1 MDVGGTKVALRLE
14 RNGAA
19 VGARRWQTVF
29 HWPETG
35 GVAADMAA
43 LANALKELPGSSGDP
58 VTSVG
63 VALPATLDTE
73 GRVLGWPNRPT
84 WQGLDLQRQLGALLP
99 GVQVRVADDGD
110 LAALAEA
117 RAAGCRDLVHLGVGT
132 GIGGG
137 VILDGVMR
145 PGTARGS
152 CEVGHVIVDHRAGE
166 PCDCGRRGCV
176 QSLSSGRAVLRRAS
190 RLRGVQVDFGD
201 LLAAWT
207 TRETWATRVVGEGA
221 SALAAAATSLAE
233 LTHPDVITI
242 GGGFATALPGYVD
255 EVATHFISLR
265 RPTGPAPRLRPA
277 ALGALSSLDGATLLA
292 RGVGVNT
299 APEDSRAAVTADAR

>member
-1 MDVGGTKVALRLE
+1 MSRLGMDVGGTKVALRVE
-14 RNGAA
+14 RSGAA
-19 VGARRWQTVF
+19 VGARPWQAVF
-29 HWPETG
+29 RWPETG
-35 GVAADMAA
+35 GAAADMAA
-43 LANALKELPGSSGDP
+43 LADALAAVPGSAGDP

-63 VALPATLDTE
+63 VALPAALDTG
-73 GRVLGWPNRPT
+73 GRVLGWPNRPS
-84 WQGLDLQRQLGALLP
+84 WQGLDLHRQLGVFLP
-99 GVQVRVADDGD
+99 GAQVRVADDGD

-117 RAAGCRDLVHLGVGT
+117 RAAGCPDLVHLGVGT

-137 VILDGVMR
+137 VVLDGVMR

-190 RLRGVQVDFGD
+190 RRLGEEVDFD
-201 LLAAWT
+201 RLLAGWAA
-207 TRETWATRVVGEGA
+207 RETWAAETIGESA

-233 LTHPDVITI
+233 LTHPDIITV
-242 GGGFATALPGYVD
+242 GGGFAASLPGYVD
-255 EVATHFISLR
+255 EVRTRFTALR

-277 ALGALSSLDGATLLA
+277 ALGALSSLDGALLLA
-292 RGVGVNT
+292 RGIGLN
-299 APEDSRAAVTADAR
+299 APAPVPG

>member
-1 MDVGGTKVALRLE
+1 MDVGGTKVALRVE
-14 RNGAA
+14 RSGAA
-19 VGARRWQTVF
+19 VGARPWQAVF
-29 HWPETG
+29 RWPETG
-35 GVAADMAA
+35 GAAADMAA
-43 LANALKELPGSSGDP
+43 LADALAAVPGSAGDP

-63 VALPATLDTE
+63 VALPAALDTG
-73 GRVLGWPNRPT
+73 GRVLGWPNRPS
-84 WQGLDLQRQLGALLP
+84 WQGLDLHRQLGVFLP
-99 GVQVRVADDGD
+99 GAQVRVADDGD

-117 RAAGCRDLVHLGVGT
+117 RAAGCPDLVHLGVGT

-137 VILDGVMR
+137 VVLDGVMR

-190 RLRGVQVDFGD
+190 RRLGEEVDFD
-201 LLAAWT
+201 RLLAGWAA
-207 TRETWATRVVGEGA
+207 RETWAAETIGESA

-233 LTHPDVITI
+233 LTHPDIITV
-242 GGGFATALPGYVD
+242 GGGFAASLPGYVD
-255 EVATHFISLR
+255 EVRTRFTALR

-277 ALGALSSLDGATLLA
+277 ALGALSSLDGALLLA
-292 RGVGVNT
+292 RGIGLN
-299 APEDSRAAVTADAR
+299 APAPVPG

>member
-1 MDVGGTKVALRLE
+1 MSRLGMDVGGTKVALRLE
-14 RNGAA
+14 RSGAA
-19 VGARRWQTVF
+19 VGARPWQTVF
-29 HWPETG
+29 RWPESG
-35 GVAADMAA
+35 GAAADMAA
-43 LANALKELPGSSGDP
+43 LADALAAVPGRAGDP

-63 VALPATLDTE
+63 VALPAALDTG
-73 GRVLGWPNRPT
+73 GRVLGWPNRPS
-84 WQGLDLQRQLGALLP
+84 WQGLDLQGQLEALLP
-99 GVQVRVADDGD
+99 GAQVRVADDGD

-137 VILDGVMR
+137 IVLDGVMR

-152 CEVGHVIVDHRAGE
+152 CEVGHVIVDHRVGE

-190 RLRGVQVDFGD
+190 RRRGEEVDFD
-201 LLAAWT
+201 SLLAGWAA
-207 TRETWATRVVGEGA
+207 RETWAAEPIGESA

-233 LTHPDVITI
+233 LTHPDVITV
-242 GGGFATALPGYVD
+242 GGGFAASLPGYVD
-255 EVATHFISLR
+255 EVAARFSALR

-277 ALGALSSLDGATLLA
+277 ALGALSSLDGALLLA
-292 RGVGVNT
+292 RGIGLNT
-299 APEDSRAAVTADAR
+299 PAPVPG